1 MKSEY
6 VHQFFFAKVDQ
17 KGGLKPLFGFVDMW
31 VNNKN
36 TFKLKLF

>member
-1 MKSEY
+1 MFTIFY
-6 VHQFFFAKVDQ
+6 AKVDQ

-31 VNNKN
+31 VNNKY